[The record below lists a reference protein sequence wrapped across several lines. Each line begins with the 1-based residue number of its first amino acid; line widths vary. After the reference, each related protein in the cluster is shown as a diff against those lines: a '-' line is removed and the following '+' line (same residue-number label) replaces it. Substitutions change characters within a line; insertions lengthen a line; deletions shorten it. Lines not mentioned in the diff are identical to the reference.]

1 MSDAL
6 FTQSK
11 KKVINCIR
19 EQLNLDV
26 SDVPVLYVNNFKFY
40 KCIKKN
46 YKLSSESYQDIES
59 IKERYKFLCEVIPGL
74 YKWKDEKIYIKNEAK
89 FDFSLLL
96 AELLH
101 SKSITKG
108 KIQIRKWLSEGLI
121 HYLEKILCEM
131 CNINYI
137 ESGHS
142 DYFIIWEKIHKK
154 YSLDVLKTIIF
165 AEDIKITIEILKN
178 IFQYEGA
185 DILEITFGDILIYL
199 D

>member
-1 MSDAL
+1 M
-6 FTQSK
+6 SK
-11 KKVINCIR
+11 KEVINCIKKY
-19 EQLNLDV
+19 LSLDV

-40 KCIKKN
+40 KCIKQN
-46 YKLSSESYQDIES
+46 YKLSSESYQDVES
-59 IKERYKFLCEVIPGL
+59 IKERYKFLCVSIPGL

-108 KIQIRKWLSEGLI
+108 KSQIRKWLSEGLI
-121 HYLEKILCEM
+121 HYLEKILCEN

-154 YSLDVLKTIIF
+154 YNIEVLKSILF
-165 AEDIKITIEILKN
+165 AEHLLITIELLKQ
-178 IFQYEGA
+178 IFRYKKN
-185 DILEITFGDILIYL
+185 DILNIPFDEIKQMTRALKV
-199 D
+199 